1 MIDVGANIGTIGLT
15 AVATKIVNHCLA
27 FEPEPLNYK
36 LLELNISLNNLS
48 QSVSAYNVALSD
60 GQHNE
65 MEFEIDDKNSGDHRI
80 RVTNSP
86 GLFQESARQVIRVT
100 TARLDDF
107 TSQIDSTKS
116 LIWMDTQG
124 FEGYVLS
131 GAKNL
136 LTSGIPI
143 VTEFWPY
150 GLKRSGCF
158 NLFLDVLETGRYE
171 QFARLDDDGQIR
183 KLSRN
188 ALLELAERLGWDGN
202 HTDILIY

>member
-1 MIDVGANIGTIGLT
+1 MGANIGTIGLT
-15 AVATKIVNHCLA
+15 AVAAKIVNNCIA
-27 FEPEPLNYK
+27 FEPEPKNYK
-36 LLELNISLNNLS
+36 LLELNITLNNLS
-48 QSVSAYNVALSD
+48 QSVSAYNVALSNV
-60 GQHNE
+60 QHTE
-65 MEFEIDDKNSGDHRI
+65 VEFELCDHHFGDHRV
-80 RVTNSP
+80 RVTDSP
-86 GLFQESARQVIRVT
+86 GLFQESTRQIIKVT

-107 TSQIDSTKS
+107 TSQIDSTKA

-136 LTSGIPI
+136 LTTGIPLVI
-143 VTEFWPY
+143 EIWPY

-158 NLFLDVLETGRYE
+158 NLLLDALETGRYE
-171 QFARLDDDGQIR
+171 QFVRLGDDCRLR

-188 ALLELAERLGWDGN
+188 ELLKLAEEVGWDGE